1 MRGLKVKLN
10 LVLKFPSM
18 ILFNDEIAFQMQ
30 FYLSM
35 QLSQTIK
42 IKEIELIIQTAF
54 KLCICLQIIR
64 KFQFGVMVECLFT
77 NWV

>member
-42 IKEIELIIQTAF
+42 IKEIELIIQTTF
-54 KLCICLQIIR
+54 NFCISLQINR
-64 KFQFGVMVECLFT
+64 TLSVSLRTKWL
-77 NWV
+77 WV